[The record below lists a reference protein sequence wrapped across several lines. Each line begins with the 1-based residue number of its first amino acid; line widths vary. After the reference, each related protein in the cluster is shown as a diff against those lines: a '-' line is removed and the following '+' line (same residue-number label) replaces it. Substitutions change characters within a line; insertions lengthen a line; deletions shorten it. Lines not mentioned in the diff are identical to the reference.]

1 MRPWLAL
8 MVAAAILGGLQ
19 AYMSL
24 RPRAAVPAEVQ
35 AAQAA
40 AGRFRVQLVATSALG
55 PDPFALEP
63 SQALALELL
72 LRGEAVHRRTQPLA
86 AGEPVVL
93 EGVRGLVSGGNE
105 FFIAAHPQDA
115 ESPVPLA
122 VRLRILRDE
131 RVVAEQT
138 LWAEA
143 GEPVRGTVRLEL
155 PRQDAPAEAV
165 SAEAAPA
172 EAPPF
177 EAPPFEVGA
186 GKEPGR

>member
-24 RPRAAVPAEVQ
+24 RPRAAVPAEVP

-40 AGRFRVQLVATSALG
+40 SGRFRVQLVATSALG

-72 LRGEAVHRRTQPLA
+72 LRGEAVHRRAQPLA

-93 EGVRGLVSGGNE
+93 EDVRGLVAGGNE
-105 FFIAAHPQDA
+105 FFIAAHLQDA
-115 ESPVPLA
+115 ESTVPLA

-155 PRQDAPAEAV
+155 PRQDAPVEAAPTEV
-165 SAEAAPA
+165 VPAEAAA
-172 EAPPF
+172 A
-177 EAPPFEVGA
+177 
-186 GKEPGR
+186 KEPGR